1 MKKIT
6 LLALAIGTSSVLH
19 AATEENTHRTFVVQ
33 SGGQVVVDVDFGSI
47 EIGTNATSEVV
58 IQVHRKVGLG
68 SEEKEQTFLAGNPV
82 TFTQEGNRIIVKQHG
97 ASKNGIWNWLGSQRM
112 EAKYVIHVPPQFAA
126 KASTSGGGVEIRDL
140 EGEVQ
145 ANTSGGGLKF
155 ARIHGVLHGDTSG
168 GTIGVLDCHG
178 ETTVSTSG
186 GGINVNGGGGKLDTD
201 TSGGS
206 IAIRNYDG
214 PVHASTSGGGIVLEN
229 ITGDV
234 KASTSGGS
242 ISASLRSGVT
252 NEVELGTSGG
262 SLVVKLPENIGYEL
276 DASTTGGGVSCDLPI
291 DVSGK
296 KKHGELR
303 GTINGGGKMLKL
315 RTSGGSIHVRK
326 QTVTAG

>member
-6 LLALAIGTSSVLH
+6 LLAVAILASSVLR
-19 AATEENTHRTFVVQ
+19 AATEESTNRTFTIQ
-33 SGGQVVVDVDFGSI
+33 SGGQVTVDVDFGSVEITTNSTPEVAI
-47 EIGTNATSEVV
+47 E
-58 IQVHRKVGLG
+58 VHRKVGFG
-68 SEEKEQTFLAGNPV
+68 SEEKEQAFLAGNPV
-82 TFTQEGNRIIVKQHG
+82 TITQDGNKITVKQRG
-97 ASKNGIWNWLGSQRM
+97 RSKNGIWNWLGSQRM
-112 EAKYVIHVPPQFAA
+112 EAKYILQVPAQFSA
-126 KASTSGGGVEIRDL
+126 KVSTSGGSIQIKDL
-140 EGEVQ
+140 QGEVQ

-155 ARIHGVLHGDTSG
+155 ARIHGTLHGDTSG
-168 GTIGVLDCHG
+168 GTIGVVDCQG

-186 GGINVNGGGGKLDTD
+186 GGISVTGGGGSLNTD

-214 PVHASTSGGGIVLEN
+214 PAHANTSGGGIVLEN
-229 ITGDV
+229 ISGDV

-252 NEVELGTSGG
+252 NEVDLGTSGG
-262 SLVVKLPENIGYEL
+262 SLVVKLPEKNGYEL
-276 DASTTGGGVSCDLPI
+276 DASTTGGGVSCDVPI
-291 DVSGK
+291 EVAGK

-326 QTVTAG
+326 QTSTAS